1 MGRGDLPKISE
12 LGESGI
18 GPGLWAPYGAWSI
31 SPHCLPWASPLGAAS
46 RTPAVGFLPEH
57 PGHFLITLT
66 IKCLLFVCLCV
77 YHLFLLLEW
86 TFLTW
91 PPPCSTPGGVRS
103 REGTGEGHPWS
114 CTSRR

>member
-66 IKCLLFVCLCV
+66 IKCLVCLFMCLSSV
-77 YHLFLLLEW
+77 SPPRMDIPDLASSLFNPW
-86 TFLTW
+86 G
-91 PPPCSTPGGVRS
+91 SQVQGG
-103 REGTGEGHPWS
+103 HW
-114 CTSRR
+114 